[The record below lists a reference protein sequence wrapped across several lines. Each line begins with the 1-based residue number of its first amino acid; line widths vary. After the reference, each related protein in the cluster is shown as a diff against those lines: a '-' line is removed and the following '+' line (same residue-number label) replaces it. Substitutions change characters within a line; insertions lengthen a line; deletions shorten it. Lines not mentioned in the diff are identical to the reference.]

1 MSILFCADSTTLQNP
16 QYLGLQERQFDRCA
30 FTTCSNAE
38 QARNL
43 VNRSG
48 ELSEVWIAG
57 ADNIDALNLGAAIKQ
72 DKSSIYVRV
81 LANDKTGSTISKA
94 ERAGID
100 TVISVEE
107 FAALYY
113 KVLNTADN
121 SSNQQFEFKVNTSSG
136 NPRQH
141 FENRKQQNTCIN
153 TNCWCGCVF
162 GTNGGCGKS
171 SVASVYASL
180 VSAMDKKT
188 VVIDADFIFGD
199 MKRIIKG
206 SETARISDILQEP
219 KKIEILA
226 AKSTG
231 GIPALIYASNA
242 IEVAEEE
249 KMHVVEGIR
258 QCKNYFDC
266 IIINTSNTVDEVLI
280 DIMNE
285 CSSNLFVLDQR
296 QTCIDNVRKIREL
309 AGKMNM
315 SEQTFAYCLNRCSR
329 NAIYRT
335 CDICG
340 ALSVDQ
346 VFQLDDGGESVEE
359 LLSNGEMLTL
369 LEEKNDFAK
378 SVFEMICQTYPPC
391 MMGKTS
397 KKNKKDR

>member
-16 QYLGLQERQFDRCA
+16 QFLGLQERQLDRCT
-30 FTTCSNAE
+30 FTTCSSAE
-38 QARNL
+38 QARIL
-43 VNRSG
+43 VNGSG
-48 ELSEVWIAG
+48 NLSEVWIAG

-81 LANDKTGSTISKA
+81 LTNDKTGSTISKA

-100 TVISVEE
+100 SVISVEE

-113 KVLNTADN
+113 KVLNTADV
-121 SSNQQFEFKVNTSSG
+121 SSNQKLDFKTEWGGG
-136 NPRQH
+136 NPREH
-141 FENRKQQNTCIN
+141 FQNKSQQNTCVN
-153 TNCWCGCVF
+153 TNCWCGCVI

-180 VSAMDKKT
+180 VSAMDRKT

-206 SETARISDILQEP
+206 AEAASISDILQEP
-219 KKIEILA
+219 SKFENLA

-231 GIPALIYASNA
+231 GIPALVYASDA

-249 KMHVVEGIR
+249 KMHIVEGIR

-266 IIINTSNTVDEVLI
+266 IIINTSSSVDETLI

-285 CSSNLFVLDQR
+285 CSGNLFVLDQR
-296 QTCIDNVRKIREL
+296 PTCIDNVRKIREL
-309 AGKMNM
+309 ADKMNM

-329 NAIYRT
+329 NAIYRPS
-335 CDICG
+335 DICG
-340 ALSVDQ
+340 ALSVDH